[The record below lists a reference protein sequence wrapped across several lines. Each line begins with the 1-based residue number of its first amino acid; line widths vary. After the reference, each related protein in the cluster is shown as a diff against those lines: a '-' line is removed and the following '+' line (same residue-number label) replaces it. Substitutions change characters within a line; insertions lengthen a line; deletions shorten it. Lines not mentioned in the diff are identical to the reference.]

1 MRTFSQYIYK
11 KSIRTR
17 ACKYPHPKLYQQK
30 KRASYDNV
38 RYTLGGGGD
47 DGNGNGDSV
56 DDDFFAY
63 TVIVI
68 VIINTIT
75 IAITIITT
83 FTITTSTQRI
93 PHIIVRCTF
102 FVVDTI

>member
-17 ACKYPHPKLYQQK
+17 AYKYPHPKLNQQK

-56 DDDFFAY
+56 DDSVNGDDDDDDD
-63 TVIVI
+63 
-68 VIINTIT
+68 N
-75 IAITIITT
+75 
-83 FTITTSTQRI
+83 SNRN
-93 PHIIVRCTF
+93 
-102 FVVDTI
+102 